1 MPRHTEEAAE
11 SFNRSQLE
19 TVEEKEKPS
28 SAKFKKGM
36 KLEMVDPINLNAIT
50 VGTIVKVFSRS
61 TFCRLTLLLDT
72 GLVLEIFVCSLV
84 KLERSCRLPG

>member
-1 MPRHTEEAAE
+1 MPRHTEEATE
-11 SFNRSQLE
+11 SFNRFQLE

-50 VGTIVKVFSRS
+50 VGTIVKVFSRAS
-61 TFCRLTLLLDT
+61 FYC
-72 GLVLEIFVCSLV
+72 
-84 KLERSCRLPG
+84 